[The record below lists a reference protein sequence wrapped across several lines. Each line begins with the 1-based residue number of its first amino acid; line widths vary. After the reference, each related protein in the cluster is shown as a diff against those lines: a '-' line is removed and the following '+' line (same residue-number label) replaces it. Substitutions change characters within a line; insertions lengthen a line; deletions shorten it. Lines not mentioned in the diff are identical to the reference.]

1 MGLQTQSKYYYIKTL
16 HITVIISNFSSYRT
30 LSRTT
35 YCLEFWCIIITKC
48 FVEVIIQSD
57 VCFLADFIS
66 RFTVWNTLN
75 HPTLQKKRGN
85 MTQLVD
91 KSTPLDH
98 QYFFDQAY
106 STDYHAVTQITC
118 VSTIRLTHP
127 WSCSHHSVWHQIQ
140 L

>member
-1 MGLQTQSKYYYIKTL
+1 MGLQTQSKYMYYYIKTQ

-35 YCLEFWCIIITKC
+35 YCLEFWCVIITKC

-75 HPTLQKKRGN
+75 HPTLQKKRKH
-85 MTQLVD
+85 D
-91 KSTPLDH
+91 I
-98 QYFFDQAY
+98 AC
-106 STDYHAVTQITC
+106 ITR
-118 VSTIRLTHP
+118 SPIFL
-127 WSCSHHSVWHQIQ
+127 
-140 L
+140 